1 MRHDLID
8 RTRAMLLQAGFH
20 LSEPTAARPV
30 SFDVVARKGDTLL
43 LVKAFTNADSLGE
56 PLAHEL
62 RTLATLLNASPL
74 LVGERSSAGPLE
86 DGVLYFRHRVP
97 LVTPGT
103 LEAHLLR
110 DEPPLV
116 YAAPGGYYV
125 NVDGSVLRA
134 LRESRQLSLGQ
145 IAEAAGVSRRAVAM
159 YEEGMGALVEIA
171 ERLETFF
178 AEPLVRPVEVFQ
190 RPEPGTIPEFDPNQV
205 REALEREMLAMLQRM
220 GFMVVPTERSV
231 FNAVGQDPRRRE
243 QLVLTGI
250 GEVDPVMAERAR
262 ALQSIGSVVEREVV
276 ILVRDRKSREQV
288 SGAAVI
294 ARDELAR
301 MDEPAEV
308 MDLIRRRQPA
318 AKPES

>member
-1 MRHDLID
+1 MRLELIE
-8 RTRAMLLQAGFH
+8 RTRATLSQAGFH
-20 LSEPTAARPV
+20 LSSPTAARPV
-30 SFDVVARKGDTLL
+30 SFDLVARKGDTLL

-62 RTLATLLNASPL
+62 RTLAALLNASPL

-103 LEAHLLR
+103 LEAHLVR
-110 DEPPLV
+110 EEPPLV

-125 NVDGSVLRA
+125 NIDGAVLRT
-134 LRESRQLSLGQ
+134 LREQRQLSLGQ

-159 YEEGMGALVEIA
+159 YEEGMGALVDIA

-178 AEPLVRPVEVFQ
+178 AEPLVRPVELFQ
-190 RPEPGTIPEFDPNQV
+190 RPGPGTIPPFDPNQV

-220 GFMVVPTERSV
+220 GFEVVHTTRSP
-231 FNAVGQDPRRRE
+231 FEAVGQDPRARQR
-243 QLVLTGI
+243 LVLTGI
-250 GEVDPVMAERAR
+250 GEVDPAMAERAR
-262 ALQSIGSVVEREVV
+262 ALQSIGAIVEREVV

-288 SGAAVI
+288 EGTALI
-294 ARDELAR
+294 DRGELAKL
-301 MDEPAEV
+301 DEPEDV
-308 MDLIRRRQPA
+308 VDLIRRRQQP
-318 AKPES
+318 KDS